1 MKSRA
6 WFWVLGVFLILL
18 LVVVFVLPKLRPHTF
33 HGTLVQ
39 SEQVSPDLSLTTQ
52 NAQKASLSDYRGK
65 LVVLYFGYT
74 FCPDVCPTTLS
85 EVNKAV
91 NLLGDKAE
99 DVQVVMVTVD
109 PERDTP
115 EKLGTY
121 LEHFNPDFLGMTG
134 TQEEIDNA
142 AALYGVFFQKHEGTE
157 ATGYLVDHTASLM
170 ILDEEG
176 HLKLIFPFGTSGND
190 IADDLSYLLR

>member
-6 WFWVLGVFLILL
+6 WFWVLGVFLILV